1 MKNGEILTA
10 IYITKENYEN
20 FTGNYIKYAMRN
32 AMDIATLGCSVTC
45 KLSADKDTIEDVH
58 LAFGVAGPVP
68 MRCPKAEEA
77 IKGMKISD
85 EMLNI
90 FGEAAKSEVNPR
102 SSWRASKDFRLQ
114 LVSELSKR
122 ALKESI
128 RKSGG
133 VING

>member
-1 MKNGEILTA
+1 
-10 IYITKENYEN
+10 
-20 FTGNYIKYAMRN
+20 MRN
-32 AMDIATLGCSVTC
+32 AMDIATLGCSVVC
-45 KLSADKDTIEDVH
+45 KLNVKKDKIEDVR
-58 LAFGVAGPVP
+58 LAYGVAAPIP

-85 EMLNI
+85 EMFNI
-90 FGEAAKSEVNPR
+90 FGEVAKSEVSPR

-114 LVSELSKR
+114 LVCELSKR